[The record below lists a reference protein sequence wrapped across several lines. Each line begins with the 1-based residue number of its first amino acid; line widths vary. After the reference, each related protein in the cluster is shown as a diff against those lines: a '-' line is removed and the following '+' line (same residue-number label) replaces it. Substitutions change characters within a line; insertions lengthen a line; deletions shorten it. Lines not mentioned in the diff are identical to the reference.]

1 MTTATHTDTL
11 LDALRR
17 NLDLLS
23 ELAIRYDVETLPE
36 RESDPPTVSSPED
49 VCRLVGPE
57 MSQLAQEQVR
67 VLLGVATDLL
77 GRRVLL
83 LDRKNHVV
91 GQRTIYQ
98 GNSYSAIVRPAEVF
112 RPAVIEA
119 VPHVIVL
126 HNHPSAD
133 PTPSPEDI
141 AVTQDLV
148 DAAKLLRIDLL
159 DHIVIGGPDDF
170 VSLRDRGHIP
180 A

>member
-23 ELAIRYDVETLPE
+23 ELSIRYDVETLPE
-36 RESDPPTVSSPED
+36 RESDPPTVSSPRTSAGSSDPRCPSSHRSRSASCSSTE
-49 VCRLVGPE
+49 RTTSSASERSTRGI
-57 MSQLAQEQVR
+57 
-67 VLLGVATDLL
+67 VLGNCEA
-77 GRRVLL
+77 RRGLPP
-83 LDRKNHVV
+83 RRHR
-91 GQRTIYQ
+91 G
-98 GNSYSAIVRPAEVF
+98 RPA
-112 RPAVIEA
+112 RDCSSQSPQRQ
-119 VPHVIVL
+119 
-126 HNHPSAD
+126 D

>member
-1 MTTATHTDTL
+1 MTTIAHTDTL

-23 ELAIRYDVETLPE
+23 ELSIRYDVETLPE
-36 RESDPPTVSSPED
+36 READPPTVSSPED

-67 VLLGVATDLL
+67 VLL
-77 GRRVLL
+77 

-91 GQRTIYQ
+91 GQRTIYM
-98 GNSYSAIVRPAEVF
+98 GNAYSAIVRPAEVF
-112 RPAVIEA
+112 RPAVVEA

-126 HNHPSAD
+126 HNHPSRD
-133 PTPSPEDI
+133 PSPSPEDI